1 MKKLIRAEIDY
12 FIKTKLVFM
21 LIILFGAYTLL
32 SSFMLS
38 RMSSL
43 QIDNF
48 ERNITRYEESGDDIE
63 ESIQQGYSILES
75 GTIEN
80 PIAYYHSEAQNLISY
95 ILPKNIP
102 ASFFQL
108 CIISVPVLSVLLAAI
123 LVSCDEKNHTKKLKV
138 ARSGKLTYH
147 LSKRIAGLL
156 LLFFILI
163 VSFLLLLCFNCF
175 FYKTLSENYD
185 LSYFHLRSYSSGVLL
200 RQFAFTV
207 LSAFWWFEVCY
218 VLCDLIR
225 NYVVVCTFITLCA
238 MFFKPFSKYDPIN
251 AISTIEQKLFTF
263 DGVIHPGKPIPSQFG
278 FLVAEII
285 AILVTAVMIHILV
298 NKRRSA
304 FS

>member
-1 MKKLIRAEIDY
+1 MKKLIRAEIGY
-12 FIKTKLVFM
+12 CIKTKLIFM
-21 LIILFGAYTLL
+21 LIILFGVYTLL

-43 QIDNF
+43 QATLF
-48 ERNITRYEESGDDIE
+48 EHQIEYYEASGDDVE
-63 ESIQQGYSILES
+63 ESIKQGYSILES

-95 ILPKNIP
+95 ILPKNTP

-108 CIISVPVLSVLLAAI
+108 CIMSVPVLSVLLAAI

-156 LLFFILI
+156 LMFFILI
-163 VSFLLLLCFNCF
+163 VSFLLLFCFNCF
-175 FYKTLSENYD
+175 FYKTLSGNYD
-185 LSYFHLRSYSSGVLL
+185 LSYYHFRSYSAGVLC
-200 RQFAFTV
+200 RQFAFAV
-207 LSAFWWFEVCY
+207 LSAIWWFELCY

-238 MFFKPFSKYDPIN
+238 MFFKPFSKYDPLN
-251 AISTIEQKLFTF
+251 ALSAVEYKLFTF
-263 DGVIHPGKPIPSQFG
+263 DGIIHPGEPIPAQFG
-278 FLVAEII
+278 LLVAEII
-285 AILVTAVMIHILV
+285 AILVAAVLIHILV